1 MPTFNFKTQMATDAT
16 AVSLAQSLRAK
27 AAEVRSSNFAKL
39 NSVEKKQQ
47 DLKALLEYIKKDAVS
62 KMNSR
67 AEKGCNSANILEYGY
82 PEYFY
87 VNENSEVVRTPK
99 YIKPTSENTRAY
111 RIFEAIRTNEFKE
124 MLEQYR
130 TEIGDELEFKI
141 WWPGGNIN
149 VIEAVWG
156 PTKYHRRENGK
167 FNKKQS
173 SKEETGE
180 ASWTAEENA
189 IKTVNPD
196 EITMMAAS
204 MKKLDF
210 NEEGNV

>member
-1 MPTFNFKTQMATDAT
+1 MATDAST
-16 AVSLAQSLRAK
+16 AVSLAQALRAK

-39 NSVEKKQQ
+39 NSTEKKLQ

-62 KMNSR
+62 KMHSR
-67 AEKGCNSANILEYGY
+67 AEKGCNSANVLEYTY
-82 PEYFY
+82 AEYFY
-87 VNENSEVVRTPK
+87 VNENNEVVRTPK
-99 YIKPTSENTRAY
+99 YVKPTIENTRAY

-124 MLEQYR
+124 MLEQYK

-167 FNKKQS
+167 YSNNKSFIKRTPDANADANATADAEQS
-173 SKEETGE
+173 TPVDSTDVKLL
-180 ASWTAEENA
+180 SS
-189 IKTVNPD
+189 I
-196 EITMMAAS
+196 
-204 MKKLDF
+204 MKKLNF
-210 NEEGNV
+210 NDEDE